1 MPRPPRV
8 LILSASIGEGHD
20 LPARELARGLRDEAP
35 GAEVLVLDGLHEM
48 GRIPEAIAT
57 NASAFH
63 SEWGLRLFDLE
74 YRLVSELGPT
84 RALGGVISLLLGGR
98 GLLQAIARHRAD
110 VVVSTY
116 PGFTEVL
123 GRLRRMGRLPVPLVS
138 AITDLAALP
147 WWAHPGVDLHLITHP
162 ESEAEVRAIAGP
174 ATRIATVR
182 GLTAPGMLP
191 PPDRAQ
197 ARARHGLPADGRV
210 VTVSGGGWAI
220 GDLAGAIDA
229 ARDADADAV
238 VALCGRSEPVRE
250 RLTARYADA
259 PDVHVLGF
267 TEDMAGVLAASDA
280 LVHSTA
286 GLTVLEAIM
295 CGCPVISYGWGR
307 AHIRI
312 NNEAYARFG
321 LAEVAAD
328 RPMLEAALSRA
339 LAERH
344 APDPSWAELPTAA
357 SAVLSLL
364 ADPPRR

>member
-8 LILSASIGEGHD
+8 LIFSASIGEGHD
-20 LPARELARGLRDEAP
+20 LPARELARGLREQAP

-48 GRIPEAIAT
+48 GRVPEAIAT
-57 NASAFH
+57 NASTFD
-63 SEWGLRLFDLE
+63 SEWGLRLFDIE
-74 YRLVSELGPT
+74 YRLVSEIAPT
-84 RALGGVISLLLGGR
+84 RAFGGVVSLLLGGR
-98 GLLQAIARHRAD
+98 GLLRAIVRHRAD

-123 GRLRRMGRLPVPLVS
+123 GRLRTMGRLPVGLVS
-138 AITDLAALP
+138 VITDLAALP
-147 WWAHPGVDLHLITHP
+147 WWSHPGVDLHLITHP

-174 ATRIATVR
+174 ATRIAAVR

-191 PPDRAQ
+191 PPSRDA
-197 ARARHGLPADGRV
+197 ARARLGLPADGRV
-210 VTVSGGGWAI
+210 VTVSGGGWAV
-220 GDLAGAIDA
+220 GDLAGAIDEARA
-229 ARDADADAV
+229 AGADAV
-238 VALCGRSEPVRE
+238 VALCGRSEPVRA
-250 RLTARYADA
+250 RLAARHAGDDA
-259 PDVHVLGF
+259 VHVLGF
-267 TEDMAGVLAASDA
+267 TDDMAGVLAASDA

-328 RPMLEAALSRA
+328 RPALRAALGRA
-339 LAERH
+339 LAQRH
-344 APDPSWAELPTAA
+344 EPDPSWGELPTAA
-357 SAVLSLL
+357 GAVLSLV
-364 ADPPRR
+364 ADPARR